1 MLLLLLLLLLLL
13 HMRMGLRYGTI
24 RRVMLLLLLLLLMGW
39 WIAVGGSGADG
50 RTGDGRITSWGGD
63 LWVGTI
69 GTANGAVVLV

>member
-1 MLLLLLLLLLLL
+1 
-13 HMRMGLRYGTI
+13 
-24 RRVMLLLLLLLLMGW
+24 MLLLLLLLLMGW